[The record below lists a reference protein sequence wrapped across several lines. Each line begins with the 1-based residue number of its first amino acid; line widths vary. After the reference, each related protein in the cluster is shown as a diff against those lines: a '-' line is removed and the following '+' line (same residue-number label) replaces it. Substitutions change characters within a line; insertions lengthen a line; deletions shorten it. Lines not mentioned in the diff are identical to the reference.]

1 MNAGS
6 PVQTAPIKKLN
17 LKKEKKQKLTPPV
30 SSLPVA
36 ARVATVQD
44 DDGRA
49 AGRAHTTVGQARAAQ
64 AQRRQLLGPRR
75 LQGGCTL
82 AIYIYIYLDKY
93 IDICICSYMY
103 IYGQLDRR
111 VRLKRS
117 VASFLDLDAF
127 KVGAYIMIHTCID
140 I

>member
-1 MNAGS
+1 
-6 PVQTAPIKKLN
+6 
-17 LKKEKKQKLTPPV
+17 
-30 SSLPVA
+30 
-36 ARVATVQD
+36 
-44 DDGRA
+44 
-49 AGRAHTTVGQARAAQ
+49 
-64 AQRRQLLGPRR
+64 
-75 LQGGCTL
+75 
-82 AIYIYIYLDKY
+82 
-93 IDICICSYMY
+93 MY